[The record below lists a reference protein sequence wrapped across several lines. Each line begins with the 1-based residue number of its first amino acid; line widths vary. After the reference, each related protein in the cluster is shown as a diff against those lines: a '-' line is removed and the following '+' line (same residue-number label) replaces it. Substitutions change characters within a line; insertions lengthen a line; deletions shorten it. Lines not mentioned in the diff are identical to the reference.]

1 MEMGENWHINA
12 PWAQLVAT
20 TKVPEDLFKTTL
32 EMTDKIYAD
41 ENRDSAGK
49 SLAGQIRQ
57 EYFITQEMLLES
69 GLMQYFI
76 DMTIKYWG
84 TVLTNGSLWQ
94 YLDKKFENGPHG
106 FNYACRVVSAWT
118 VHQFENEYNPI
129 HNHANCKISAVM
141 HLKFPEKAE
150 PARKGHTTSETDDKS
165 GLDGNLVFTGMGA
178 ADEWCTAPVL
188 NVNAATVGML
198 HLFPSTLGHAVY
210 PFRGKGER
218 RSLSFNADVISKK
231 QVEAIA
237 EQEKIERNFAKDY
250 GHKNA
255 KMGV

>member
-20 TKVPEDLFKTTL
+20 TKMPDELFKTTL
-32 EMTDKIYAD
+32 ELTDKIYED
-41 ENRDSAGK
+41 VNRDSAGA
-49 SLAGQIRQ
+49 SLAGQIDN
-57 EYFITQEMLLES
+57 EYFISQEKLLGS
-69 GLMQYFI
+69 GLMDYFI
-76 DMTIKYWG
+76 EMTIKYWA
-84 TVLTNGSLWQ
+84 TVLTNGNLWQ
-94 YLDKKFENGPHG
+94 YCDKKFENGPHG
-106 FNYACRVVSAWT
+106 FDYACRIVSAWT
-118 VHQFENEYNPI
+118 VHQYENEYNPI
-129 HNHANCKISAVM
+129 HNHANCKISAVL
-141 HLKFPEKAE
+141 HLKFPENAE
-150 PARKGHTTSETDDKS
+150 PARKGHTTSDDES

-188 NVNAATVGML
+188 NVNSATVGML

-231 QVEAIA
+231 QVDAIA

-255 KMGV
+255 KVGI